1 MRTFEH
7 NGYFVTLDYNHSGCI
22 ATARSDDDWFKI
34 NYQGYSDRQIKGRV
48 KVQIDHRVENNIRE
62 GV

>member
-7 NGYFVTLDYNHSGCI
+7 NGYFVTLDYTHSGCI

-48 KVQIDHRVENNIRE
+48 KVQIDHRVENNIKQ

>member
-7 NGYFVTLDYNHSGCI
+7 AGYFVTLDYTHSGCI
-22 ATARSDDDWFKI
+22 ATARSDSDWFKI
-34 NYQGYSDRQIKGRV
+34 NYQGYTDRQIKGRV
-48 KVQIDHRVENNIRE
+48 KVQCDYRKENNIRQ

>member
-1 MRTFEH
+1 MRYFEH

-34 NYQGYSDRQIKGRV
+34 NFQGYSDRQIKGRV
-48 KVQIDHRVENNIRE
+48 KTQCDYRSINNIKE

>member
-1 MRTFEH
+1 MRHFEH

-34 NYQGYSDRQIKGRV
+34 NYQGYSDRQIRGRV
-48 KVQIDHRVENNIRE
+48 KVQIDHRVENNITE

>member
-7 NGYFVTLDYNHSGCI
+7 VGYFVTLDYNHSGCI

-34 NYQGYSDRQIKGRV
+34 NYQGYSDRQIKGRI
-48 KVQIDHRVENNIRE
+48 KVQIEHRITNNIKQ